1 MKHKNLAKKSKNL
14 ARSIAISQGVWYN
27 NNRCEKISFCTLVC
41 KERTRYMGK
50 IISFANQKGGVGKT
64 TSAVNIAASLGV
76 LGYKV
81 LLIDLDPQGNA
92 TSGVGIVKKNLK
104 TTVFDLLT
112 TDASAEEVTIKTRF
126 TNLSVIPTNTTL
138 ARAEYEL
145 ADVENGE
152 YVMKKKLDAVR
163 SEYDYIIIDCPPS
176 LSMLTVNAMTASD
189 GVVIPMQC
197 EFFALEGLSQLMFTI
212 SRIKTHYNKDL
223 NVTGIL
229 ITMYNSRLILSMQV
243 LNELR
248 KHYADKIF
256 ETTVSRNV
264 KLSEAPSF
272 GAPVYYHE
280 KRSKGSVEYLN
291 IAKEL
296 AERI

>member
-1 MKHKNLAKKSKNL
+1 
-14 ARSIAISQGVWYN
+14 
-27 NNRCEKISFCTLVC
+27 
-41 KERTRYMGK
+41 MGK

-92 TSGVGIVKKNLK
+92 TSGVGIMKKALK
-104 TTVFDLLT
+104 ATVYDMLT
-112 TDASAEEVTIKTRF
+112 TDADANSVTIRTNYD
-126 TNLSVIPTNTTL
+126 NLSVIPAHTTL
-138 ARAEYEL
+138 ARAEYDLGEI
-145 ADVENGE
+145 ENGE
-152 YVMKKKLDAVR
+152 YIMKKKLDAVR
-163 SEYDYIIIDCPPS
+163 DQYDYIIIDCPPS
-176 LSMLTVNAMTASD
+176 LGMLTVNAMTASD

-212 SRIKTHYNKDL
+212 SRIKTHYNKEL

-229 ITMYNSRLILSMQV
+229 ITMHNNRLILSMQV
-243 LNELR
+243 IGELR
-248 KHYADKIF
+248 KHYADKLF
-256 ETTVSRNV
+256 ETTISRNV
-264 KLSEAPSF
+264 KVSEAPGF

-280 KRSKGSVEYLN
+280 KRSKGSKEYMN
-291 IAKEL
+291 VAKEL